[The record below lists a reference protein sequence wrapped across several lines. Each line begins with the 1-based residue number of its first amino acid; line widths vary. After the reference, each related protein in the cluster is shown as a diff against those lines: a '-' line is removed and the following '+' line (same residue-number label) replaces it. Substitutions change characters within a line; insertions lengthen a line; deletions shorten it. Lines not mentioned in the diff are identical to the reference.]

1 MSQQK
6 VKLSDYYKS
15 LTKEELASFS
25 KWILTLERMRNQRE
39 QTYKEF
45 DNMTYTQRYEVQ
57 RNTDMAYN
65 DLQGDQDERDKGFSL
80 TTGVTRHKDT
90 TVLSHLMSMQF
101 DANLEARD
109 DENTLHIELG
119 ENVEDLV
126 KISRDYEMYD
136 LKRNSIYR
144 ELISQ
149 GDVFVEEQIVEY
161 IEVVK
166 DCKSKDGDSWKPG
179 MKIESFKVDDK
190 PILKT
195 YSQCEAKLMPGKY
208 VFLGTITEQ
217 NIRKQNIVATY
228 EEKSFE
234 EAKTIFGWWDRWQ
247 YVEAAIDPNNCK
259 DNVSEQFNTGVAV
272 TNSGLGSYGS
282 DYFWSMVKPGKGNVG
297 IVKIYEPFDNNFML
311 FINGIMMLPCGFPLT
326 KISPSGFAPIAN
338 AGAERIPNF
347 SYSKGIPSNTYVDE
361 KLYDYVY
368 QSMMKKMMQSAEPT
382 LANRTGIVLPRN
394 FMKPGKAIPGVSAKG
409 LEAFLPAET
418 RTITQS
424 DNLFFQTAREI
435 LNTKTV
441 DDAFSSSKNNQNTT
455 ATQFL
460 EEKKNTIAKLFQM
473 VDAVVHLERQLV
485 ELRIANIIT
494 HWTKPEVSPVYEDV
508 EKLVDGIKK
517 STKER
522 KEKKK
527 YRTEI
532 VKTQLKRENK
542 EGMRIIRFYDEDS
555 TKLPTIREQQKEENL
570 LEKDYGMPVRVTYL
584 HAPEFMRSLNWYWTI
599 KIVPRSEDATKL
611 EVLTYIDNKTRI
623 ANIFGVDA
631 INRDYTLQR
640 VATMMNEDYEKAYV
654 PTNMNTMKDML
665 QNTLS
670 KSGKTEQ
677 NPLQNVINSSGQ
689 SLGATQ

>member
-1 MSQQK
+1 MSQK

-15 LTKEELASFS
+15 LTEQETSAFS
-25 KWILTLERMRNQRE
+25 KWIVTLERMRDQRE
-39 QTYKEF
+39 QSYKEF

-101 DANLEARD
+101 DPNIEARD

-126 KISRDYEMYD
+126 KISREKEMYD
-136 LKRNSIYR
+136 LKRNSVYR
-144 ELISQ
+144 ELIAQ

-161 IEVVK
+161 VDVVK
-166 DCKSKDGDSWKPG
+166 DCKAENGELWKPG
-179 MKIESFKVDDK
+179 MKISSFKFDDK

-195 YSQCEAKLMPGKY
+195 YSQCEVKLIPGKY
-208 VFLGTITEQ
+208 VFLGSLTEQ

-228 EEKSFE
+228 NEMSFS
-234 EAKTIFGWWDRWQ
+234 EAKSVFGNWDRWQ
-247 YVEAAIDPNNCK
+247 YVEAATDPNNCK
-259 DNVSEQFNTGVAV
+259 DQVSEKFNTGVAV
-272 TNSGLGSYGS
+272 TNSGLGSYGA
-282 DYFWSMVKPGKGNVG
+282 DYFWSMIKPGKGNVG
-297 IVKIYEPFDNNFML
+297 IVKIYEPFENNFMI
-311 FINGIMMLPCGFPLT
+311 FINGIMMIPVGFPLT

-368 QSMMKKMMQSAEPT
+368 QAMMKKMMQSAEPT

-441 DDAFSSSKNNQNTT
+441 DDAFSSGGNDKST

-473 VDAVVHLERQLV
+473 VDAVAHLERQLV

-494 HWTKPEVSPVYEDV
+494 HWTKPEVTPIYEDV
-508 EKLVDGIKK
+508 EKIVDGVKK

-527 YRTEI
+527 YRSEI

-542 EGMRIIRFYDEDS
+542 EGMRVIRFYDKDS
-555 TKLPTIREQQKEENL
+555 TELPAIRVQQKEEEG
-570 LEKDYGMPVRVTYL
+570 LEKEYGMPVRITYL
-584 HAPEFMRSLNWYWTI
+584 NAPEFMRTLSWYWII
-599 KIVPRSEDATKL
+599 KIIPRSEDATKL
-611 EVLTYIDNKTRI
+611 EVLSYIDNKTRI
-623 ANIFGVDA
+623 AQLFGVDG

-640 VATMMNEDYEKAYV
+640 IATMMNEDYEKAYI
-654 PTNMNTMKDML
+654 PSNMNNMKDML
-665 QNTLS
+665 QKTLS
-670 KSGKTEQ
+670 TEK
-677 NPLQNVINSSGQ
+677 NPLQSVINKGEPT
-689 SLGATQ
+689 LGKVQQ

>member
-1 MSQQK
+1 MSQK
-6 VKLSDYYKS
+6 VKLADYYKS
-15 LTKEELASFS
+15 LTPKELDCFS
-25 KWILTLERMRNQRE
+25 KWIVTLERMRDQRE

-65 DLQGDQDERDKGFSL
+65 DLQGDVDERDKGFSL

-101 DANLEARD
+101 DPNIEARD
-109 DENTLHIELG
+109 DENVLHIELG

-126 KISRDYEMYD
+126 KISRDYETYD

-149 GDVFVEEQIVEY
+149 GDVFVEEQLVEY

-166 DCKSKDGDSWKPG
+166 DCKTKDGEGWKPG
-179 MKIESFKVDDK
+179 MKIESFKFDDK

-195 YSQCEAKLMPGKY
+195 YSQCEAQLIPGKY
-208 VFLGTITEQ
+208 VFLGSITEQ
-217 NIRKQNIVATY
+217 NIKKQNIVATY
-228 EEKSFE
+228 IEKSFE
-234 EAKTIFGWWDRWQ
+234 EAKVIFGGWDRWQ
-247 YVEAAIDPNNCK
+247 YVEAATDPNNCK
-259 DNVSEQFNTGVAV
+259 DQVSQMFNTGVAV

-297 IVKIYEPFDNNFML
+297 IVKIYEPFENNFML
-311 FINGIMMLPCGFPLT
+311 FINGIMMMPVGFPLT
-326 KISPSGFAPIAN
+326 KVSPSGFAPIAN

-368 QSMMKKMMQSAEPT
+368 QAMMKKMMQSAEPT

-441 DDAFSSSKNNQNTT
+441 DDAFSSGGNQKST

-473 VDAVVHLERQLV
+473 VDAVAHLEKQLV

-494 HWTKPEVSPVYEDV
+494 NWTKPDISPVYEDV

-555 TKLPTIREQQKEENL
+555 TQLPNVREQQKEENQ
-570 LEKDYGMPVRVTYL
+570 LEKQYAMPVRVTYL

-623 ANIFGVDA
+623 ANVFGIEA
-631 INRDYTLQR
+631 LNRDYTLQR
-640 VATMMNEDYEKAYV
+640 ISTMMNEDYEKAYI

-665 QNTLS
+665 QNTV
-670 KSGKTEQ
+670 KTEK

-689 SLGATQ
+689 SLGGAQQ

>member
-1 MSQQK
+1 MSTQ

-15 LTKEELASFS
+15 LTKEELSYFTNAI
-25 KWILTLERMRNQRE
+25 KLLESMRDQRE
-39 QTYKEF
+39 QPYKEF

-65 DLQGDQDERDKGFSL
+65 DLQGDIDERDKGFSL

-101 DANLEARD
+101 DPNIEARD
-109 DENTLHIELG
+109 DENVLHIELG
-119 ENVEDLV
+119 ENVESLV

-149 GDVFVEEQIVEY
+149 GDVFVEEQFVEY
-161 IEVVK
+161 MEYVK
-166 DCKSKDGDSWKPG
+166 DCKAEDGRHWSPG
-179 MKIESFKVDDK
+179 MKIESYKGDDK
-190 PILKT
+190 PIIKT
-195 YSQCEAKLMPGKY
+195 YSQCEVKLIPGKY
-208 VFLGTITEQ
+208 VYLGTITEQ

-228 EEKSFE
+228 IEQSFE
-234 EAKTIFGWWDRWQ
+234 DVKRVFGGWDRWQ
-247 YVEAAIDPNNCK
+247 YVELATDPNNCR
-259 DNVSEQFNTGVAV
+259 DELSQQFNTGVAV
-272 TNSGLGSYGS
+272 TNSGLGSYGA
-282 DYFWSMVKPGKGNVG
+282 DYFWSMKKPGKGNIG
-297 IVKIYEPFDNNFML
+297 IVKVYCPFSNEFMIFL
-311 FINGIMMLPCGFPLT
+311 NGIMMLPVGFPLT
-326 KISPSGFAPIAN
+326 KISPSGHVPIAN

-347 SYSKGIPSNTYVDE
+347 AYSKGIPSNTYVDE

-382 LANRTGIVLPRN
+382 LANRTGLVLPRN
-394 FMKPGKAIPGVSAKG
+394 FMKPGKTLTGVSAKG

-441 DDAFSSSKNNQNTT
+441 DDAFSSGGNDKST

-473 VDAVVHLERQLV
+473 VDAVAHLERQLV
-485 ELRIANIIT
+485 ELRIANIVT
-494 HWTKPEVSPVYEDV
+494 HWSKPEVAPVYEDV
-508 EKLVDGIKK
+508 EKIVDGVKK
-517 STKER
+517 STKEI

-542 EGMRIIRFYDEDS
+542 EGIRIINFYGEDE
-555 TKLPTIREQQKEENL
+555 KLPTLREQQKKEDQ
-570 LEKDYGMPVRVTYL
+570 LEKEYGTPVRITYL
-584 HAPEFMRSLNWYWTI
+584 SAPEFMRTLNWYWSI

-611 EVLTYIDNKTRI
+611 EVLSYIDNKTRI
-623 ANIFGVDA
+623 AKVFG
-631 INRDYTLQR
+631 IESLNRDYTLQR
-640 VATMMNEDYEKAYV
+640 IATMMNEDYEKAYV
-654 PTNMNTMKDML
+654 PTNMNTQKEML
-665 QNTLS
+665 Q
-670 KSGKTEQ
+670 KTVSTEK
-677 NPLQNVINSSGQ
+677 NPLQNVINSGMP
-689 SLGATQ
+689 SLGNQPQ